1 MKMADIRELLLLL
14 EPSPMIIDC
23 WIFLKVSE
31 FVLLSSPT
39 LPEPESPNL
48 KDKLSLSTNSPK
60 LHPLERMYFSS
71 EVPETEKLKDISVF
85 ILVKRILTLLLVSD
99 AKVENGKEPEEEDD
113 DQLYLN
119 TYLQINYLY
128 SCF

>member
-1 MKMADIRELLLLL
+1 
-14 EPSPMIIDC
+14 
-23 WIFLKVSE
+23 
-31 FVLLSSPT
+31 
-39 LPEPESPNL
+39 
-48 KDKLSLSTNSPK
+48 
-60 LHPLERMYFSS
+60 MYFSS

-119 TYLQINYLY
+119 TYLQNKLSILLL
-128 SCF
+128 

>member
-1 MKMADIRELLLLL
+1 
-14 EPSPMIIDC
+14 
-23 WIFLKVSE
+23 
-31 FVLLSSPT
+31 
-39 LPEPESPNL
+39 
-48 KDKLSLSTNSPK
+48 
-60 LHPLERMYFSS
+60 MYFSS

-119 TYLQINYLY
+119 TYLQK
-128 SCF
+128 